1 MKIINITCPCCN
13 KSVQVILSSHID
25 TGDVKVTGVFL
36 NEENDESNIISDND
50 LLSKYNICLGESE
63 VNYG

>member
-1 MKIINITCPCCN
+1 MRKINITCPCCN

-36 NEENDESNIISDND
+36 NEENDELNIISDND

>member
-1 MKIINITCPCCN
+1 MKTINITCPCCN

-36 NEENDESNIISDND
+36 NEENDDSNIISDND

-63 VNYG
+63 VNYW

>member
-1 MKIINITCPCCN
+1 MKKINITCPCCN

-36 NEENDESNIISDND
+36 NEENDELNIISDND

>member
-1 MKIINITCPCCN
+1 MKLNITCPCCS

-36 NEENDESNIISDND
+36 NEENDDLDTNNQEELEKILAEKHNI
-50 LLSKYNICLGESE
+50 LFG
-63 VNYG
+63 

>member
-1 MKIINITCPCCN
+1 MKLNITCPCCN

-36 NEENDESNIISDND
+36 NEENDDSNINNQEELEKI
-50 LLSKYNICLGESE
+50 LAEKHNILFG
-63 VNYG
+63 

>member
-1 MKIINITCPCCN
+1 MKLNITCPCCN
-13 KSVQVILSSHID
+13 KSVQVIFSSHMD

-36 NEENDESNIISDND
+36 NEENDDSNIISDND

>member
-1 MKIINITCPCCN
+1 MKKINIICPCCN

-36 NEENDESNIISDND
+36 NEENDDSNIISDND

>member
-1 MKIINITCPCCN
+1 MKLNITCPCCN

-25 TGDVKVTGVFL
+25 TGVFL
-36 NEENDESNIISDND
+36 NEENDDSNRISDND

>member
-1 MKIINITCPCCN
+1 MKTINIICPCCN

-36 NEENDESNIISDND
+36 NEENDDSNIISDND

>member
-1 MKIINITCPCCN
+1 MKLNITCPCCN

-36 NEENDESNIISDND
+36 NEENDDLDTNNQDELEKILAEKHNI
-50 LLSKYNICLGESE
+50 LFG
-63 VNYG
+63 

>member
-1 MKIINITCPCCN
+1 MKLNITCPCCS

-36 NEENDESNIISDND
+36 NEENDDLNIISDND

>member
-1 MKIINITCPCCN
+1 MKKINITCPCCN

-36 NEENDESNIISDND
+36 NEENDDLNINNQEELEKI
-50 LLSKYNICLGESE
+50 LAEKHNILFG
-63 VNYG
+63 

>member
-1 MKIINITCPCCN
+1 MKKLNITCPCCN
-13 KSVQVILSSHID
+13 KSVQVILSSHMD

-36 NEENDESNIISDND
+36 NEENDDSNIISDND

>member
-1 MKIINITCPCCN
+1 MKLNITCPCCN
-13 KSVQVILSSHID
+13 KSVQVILTSHID

-36 NEENDESNIISDND
+36 NEENDDSNIISDND

>member
-1 MKIINITCPCCN
+1 MKTINITCPCCN
-13 KSVQVILSSHID
+13 KSVQIILSSHID

>member
-1 MKIINITCPCCN
+1 MKLNIICPCCN

-36 NEENDESNIISDND
+36 NEENDDLDTNNQEELEKILAEKHNI
-50 LLSKYNICLGESE
+50 LFG
-63 VNYG
+63 

>member
-1 MKIINITCPCCN
+1 MKTINITCPCCN
-13 KSVQVILSSHID
+13 KSVQVILSSHVD

>member
-1 MKIINITCPCCN
+1 MKTINITCPCCN

-50 LLSKYNICLGESE
+50 LLSKYSICLGESE

>member
-1 MKIINITCPCCN
+1 MKLNITCPCCN

-25 TGDVKVTGVFL
+25 TGDIKVTGVFL
-36 NEENDESNIISDND
+36 NEENDDSNIISDND

>member
-1 MKIINITCPCCN
+1 MKTINITCPCCN

-36 NEENDESNIISDND
+36 NEENDDLDTNNQEELEKILVEKHNI
-50 LLSKYNICLGESE
+50 LFG
-63 VNYG
+63 

>member
-1 MKIINITCPCCN
+1 MKKINITCPCCS

-36 NEENDESNIISDND
+36 NEENDDLDTNNQEELEKILAEKHNI
-50 LLSKYNICLGESE
+50 LFG
-63 VNYG
+63 

>member
-1 MKIINITCPCCN
+1 MKLNITCPCCN
-13 KSVQVILSSHID
+13 KSVQVILSSHMD

-36 NEENDESNIISDND
+36 NDENDDSNIISDND

>member
-1 MKIINITCPCCN
+1 MKTINITCPCCN

-36 NEENDESNIISDND
+36 NEENDDSNIIYDND

>member
-1 MKIINITCPCCN
+1 MKTINITCPCCN
-13 KSVQVILSSHID
+13 KSVQVILSSHMD

-36 NEENDESNIISDND
+36 NEENDDSNIISDND

>member
-1 MKIINITCPCCN
+1 MKKINITCPCCN
-13 KSVQVILSSHID
+13 KSVQIILSSHMD

-36 NEENDESNIISDND
+36 NEENDDSNIISDND

>member
-1 MKIINITCPCCN
+1 MKLNITCPCCN

-36 NEENDESNIISDND
+36 NEENDKSNIISDND